1 MIPVPNYTPRSPG
14 YHKAI
19 IIPTRPRTPAAA
31 APETGV
37 GAAARALDEALLIR
51 LLAPPTPA
59 VATLEAPLTATLPTL
74 DPPLTATLNTDVI
87 PPITSVVKDE

>member
-1 MIPVPNYTPRSPG
+1 
-14 YHKAI
+14 
-19 IIPTRPRTPAAA
+19 
-31 APETGV
+31 
-37 GAAARALDEALLIR
+37 LDEALLIK